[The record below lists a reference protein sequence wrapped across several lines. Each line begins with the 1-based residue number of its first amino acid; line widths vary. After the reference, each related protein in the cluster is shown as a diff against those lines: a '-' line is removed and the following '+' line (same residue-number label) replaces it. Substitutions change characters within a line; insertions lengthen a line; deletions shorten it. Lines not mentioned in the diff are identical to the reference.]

1 MMARWV
7 ARQFRCLRGV
17 HGYSMDDEQ
26 AAKTKFSAGSYPPQA
41 NVMPKLK
48 RPQTG
53 RQRSRRREAPP
64 NGQSGFK
71 QEEGPYS
78 HTIKPISIGCVS
90 KEWKG

>member
-1 MMARWV
+1 
-7 ARQFRCLRGV
+7 
-17 HGYSMDDEQ
+17 
-26 AAKTKFSAGSYPPQA
+26 
-41 NVMPKLK
+41 MPKLK